1 MITAEAAARAAGLST
16 DTRDTFQETPL
27 TIAGAGIPA
36 LPALT
41 GGVLG
46 RPDR

>member
-16 DTRDTFQETPL
+16 DTRDTFQETPPK
-27 TIAGAGIPA
+27 IAGGRNPA
-36 LPALT
+36 LPSLT

>member
-1 MITAEAAARAAGLST
+1 MITAEAAARAAELFT

-27 TIAGAGIPA
+27 KIAGAGIPA
-36 LPALT
+36 LPALP